1 MSEMEH
7 FRNATRFMTILP
19 VRAAATE
26 IAPDWLTRCLKY
38 SPLVGIGIGLV
49 SGLVLLIATEL
60 WNETIAAMLAVATS
74 IALTGA
80 LHEDGFADTFDGFG
94 GGFTVERRLAIM
106 KDSRIGTYGALAL
119 GLNVALRIAALAA
132 LTPWQGVAALIAAHA
147 AARAAPAWVMTRLAY
162 SGDVSAMKVAYAESR
177 PRVDELQLGL
187 IFVLLAILPLTLI
200 SASAV
205 AFGALLGAASAT
217 LLALWARRL
226 IGGYTGDV
234 LGGIEQAFEIGFLL
248 GVVAVLG

>member
-1 MSEMEH
+1 MSEGEH
-7 FRNATRFMTILP
+7 FRNAVRFLTILP
-19 VRAAATE
+19 VREASSE

-38 SPLVGIGIGLV
+38 SPLVGIGIGV
-49 SGLVLLIATEL
+49 VASVVLLIATEL

-94 GGFTVERRLAIM
+94 GGFTVEKRLAIM

-147 AARAAPAWVMTRLAY
+147 AARAAPAWVMTRLSY
-162 SGDVSAMKVAYAESR
+162 SGDISAMKVTYVESR
-177 PRVDELQLGL
+177 PRTDELQLGL

-200 SASAV
+200 SAPAV
-205 AFGALLGAASAT
+205 AFGALLGTALAA

-248 GVVAVLG
+248 GVAALLG

>member
-7 FRNATRFMTILP
+7 FRNAARFMTILP
-19 VRAAATE
+19 VRSVSGE

-38 SPLVGIGIGLV
+38 SPLVGIGIGLA

-94 GGFTVERRLAIM
+94 GGFTVEKRLTIM

-119 GLNVALRIAALAA
+119 GLNVALRIAALAV
-132 LTPWQGVAALIAAHA
+132 LTPWQGMAALIAAHA
-147 AARAAPAWVMTRLAY
+147 AARAAPAWVMTRLSY

-177 PRVDELQLGL
+177 PRTDELQLGL

-200 SASAV
+200 SAPAV
-205 AFGALLGAASAT
+205 AFGALLGVALAA

-248 GVVAVLG
+248 GVAALLG

>member
-19 VRAAATE
+19 VRSAAGE

-38 SPLVGIGIGLV
+38 SPLVGIGIGII
-49 SGLVLLIATEL
+49 SGIVLLIATEL

-94 GGFTVERRLAIM
+94 GGFTVEKRLTIM

-119 GLNVALRIAALAA
+119 GLNVALRIAALAV

-147 AARAAPAWVMTRLAY
+147 AARAAPAWVMTRLSY

-177 PRVDELQLGL
+177 PRIDELQLGL

-200 SASAV
+200 SAPAV
-205 AFGALLGAASAT
+205 AFGALLGAALAA

-248 GVVAVLG
+248 GVAALLG

>member
-1 MSEMEH
+1 MSESEH
-7 FRNATRFMTILP
+7 FRNAARFMTILP
-19 VRAAATE
+19 VRSASGE

-38 SPLVGIGIGLV
+38 SPLVGIGIGLA
-49 SGLVLLIATEL
+49 SGIVLLIAAEL

-94 GGFTVERRLAIM
+94 GGFTVEKRLAIM

-132 LTPWQGVAALIAAHA
+132 LTPWEGMAALIAVHA
-147 AARAAPAWVMTRLAY
+147 AARAVPAWVMTRLTY

-177 PRVDELQLGL
+177 PRIDELQLGL

-200 SASAV
+200 SAPAV
-205 AFGALLGAASAT
+205 AFGALLGAALAT

-234 LGGIEQAFEIGFLL
+234 LGAIEQTFEIGFLL
-248 GVVAVLG
+248 GVAALLG

>member
-7 FRNATRFMTILP
+7 FRNAVRFMTILP
-19 VRAAATE
+19 VRSVSGE

-38 SPLVGIGIGLV
+38 SPLVGIGIGFA

-94 GGFTVERRLAIM
+94 GGFTVEKRLTIM

-119 GLNVALRIAALAA
+119 GLNVALRIAALAV
-132 LTPWQGVAALIAAHA
+132 LTPWQGMAALIAAHA
-147 AARAAPAWVMTRLAY
+147 AARAAPAWVMTRLSY
-162 SGDVSAMKVAYAESR
+162 SGDISAMKVAYAESR
-177 PRVDELQLGL
+177 PRTDELQLGL

-200 SASAV
+200 SAPAV
-205 AFGALLGAASAT
+205 AFGALLGVALAA

-248 GVVAVLG
+248 GVAALLG

>member
-177 PRVDELQLGL
+177 PRIDELQLGL

-205 AFGALLGAASAT
+205 AFGMLLGAASAT

-248 GVVAVLG
+248 GVAALLG

>member
-7 FRNATRFMTILP
+7 FRNAVRFMTILP
-19 VRAAATE
+19 VRSVSGE

-38 SPLVGIGIGLV
+38 SPLVGIGIGLA

-94 GGFTVERRLAIM
+94 GGFTVEKRLTIM

-119 GLNVALRIAALAA
+119 GLNVALRIAALAV
-132 LTPWQGVAALIAAHA
+132 LTPWQGMAALIAAHA
-147 AARAAPAWVMTRLAY
+147 AARAAPAWVMTRLSY

-177 PRVDELQLGL
+177 PRTDELQLGL

-200 SASAV
+200 SAPAV
-205 AFGALLGAASAT
+205 AFGALLGVALAA

-248 GVVAVLG
+248 GVAALLG

>member
-7 FRNATRFMTILP
+7 FRNAARFMTILP
-19 VRAAATE
+19 LRSATGE

-60 WNETIAAMLAVATS
+60 WNETVAAMLAVATS

-94 GGFTVERRLAIM
+94 GGFTVEKRLTIM

-119 GLNVALRIAALAA
+119 GLNVALRIAALAV
-132 LTPWQGVAALIAAHA
+132 LTPWQGVATLIAAHA
-147 AARAAPAWVMTRLAY
+147 AARAAPAWVMTRLSY
-162 SGDVSAMKVAYAESR
+162 SGDVGAMKVAYVESR

-200 SASAV
+200 SAPAV
-205 AFGALLGAASAT
+205 AFGALLGTALAA

-248 GVVAVLG
+248 GVAAVLS

>member
-7 FRNATRFMTILP
+7 FRNAARFMTILP

-248 GVVAVLG
+248 GVAALLG

>member
-7 FRNATRFMTILP
+7 FRNAVRFMTILP
-19 VRAAATE
+19 VRSVSGE

-38 SPLVGIGIGLV
+38 SPLVGIGIGLA

-94 GGFTVERRLAIM
+94 GGFTVEKRLTIM

-119 GLNVALRIAALAA
+119 GLNVALRIGALAV
-132 LTPWQGVAALIAAHA
+132 LTPWQGMAALIAAHA
-147 AARAAPAWVMTRLAY
+147 AARAAPAWVMTRLSY
-162 SGDVSAMKVAYAESR
+162 SGDISAMKVAYAESR
-177 PRVDELQLGL
+177 PRTDELQLGL

-200 SASAV
+200 SAPAV
-205 AFGALLGAASAT
+205 AFGALLGVALAA

-248 GVVAVLG
+248 GVAALLG

>member
-1 MSEMEH
+1 MSEMEQ
-7 FRNATRFMTILP
+7 FRNAVRFMTILP
-19 VRAAATE
+19 VRSVSGE

-38 SPLVGIGIGLV
+38 SPLVGIGIGLA

-74 IALTGA
+74 VALTGA
-80 LHEDGFADTFDGFG
+80 LHEDGFAHTYDGFAA
-94 GGFTVERRLAIM
+94 GFTVEKRLTIM

-119 GLNVALRIAALAA
+119 GLNVALRIAALAV

-147 AARAAPAWVMTRLAY
+147 AARAAPAWVMTRLSY
-162 SGDVSAMKVAYAESR
+162 SGDISAMKVAYAESR
-177 PRVDELQLGL
+177 PRTDELQLGL

-200 SASAV
+200 SAPAV
-205 AFGALLGAASAT
+205 AFGALLGVALAIA
-217 LLALWARRL
+217 LALWARRL

-248 GVVAVLG
+248 GVAALLG

>member
-7 FRNATRFMTILP
+7 FRNAARFMTILP
-19 VRAAATE
+19 VRAATGE

-94 GGFTVERRLAIM
+94 GGFTVEKRLAIM

-132 LTPWQGVAALIAAHA
+132 LTPWEGAAALIAAHA
-147 AARAAPAWVMTRLAY
+147 AARAAPAWVMTRLNY

-177 PRVDELQLGL
+177 PRIDELQLGL

-205 AFGALLGAASAT
+205 AFGMLLGAASAT

-248 GVVAVLG
+248 GVAALLG

>member
-7 FRNATRFMTILP
+7 FRNAARFMTILP
-19 VRAAATE
+19 VRPARGE

-49 SGLVLLIATEL
+49 ASVVLLIATEL

-94 GGFTVERRLAIM
+94 GGFTVEKRLAIM

-162 SGDVSAMKVAYAESR
+162 SGDVSAMKVAYTESR
-177 PRVDELQLGL
+177 PRIDELQLGL
-187 IFVLLAILPLTLI
+187 IFVLLSVLPLTLI
-200 SASAV
+200 SAPAV
-205 AFGALLGAASAT
+205 AFGALLGAALAM

-248 GVVAVLG
+248 GVAALLG

>member
-1 MSEMEH
+1 MSEMEQ
-7 FRNATRFMTILP
+7 FRNAVRFMTILP
-19 VRAAATE
+19 VRSVSGE

-38 SPLVGIGIGLV
+38 SPLVGIGIGV
-49 SGLVLLIATEL
+49 ASGLVLLIATEL

-94 GGFTVERRLAIM
+94 GGFTVEKRLTIM

-119 GLNVALRIAALAA
+119 GLNVALRIAALAV
-132 LTPWQGVAALIAAHA
+132 LTPWQGMAALIAAHA
-147 AARAAPAWVMTRLAY
+147 AARAAPAWVMTRLSY

-177 PRVDELQLGL
+177 PRTDELQLGL

-200 SASAV
+200 SAPAV
-205 AFGALLGAASAT
+205 AFGALLGVALAA

-248 GVVAVLG
+248 GVAALLG

>member
-1 MSEMEH
+1 MSESEH
-7 FRNATRFMTILP
+7 FRNAARFMTILP
-19 VRAAATE
+19 VRSAAGE

-38 SPLVGIGIGLV
+38 SPLVGIGIGLA
-49 SGLVLLIATEL
+49 SGIVLLIAAEL

-94 GGFTVERRLAIM
+94 GGFTVEKRLAIM

-132 LTPWQGVAALIAAHA
+132 LTPWEGMTALIAVHA
-147 AARAAPAWVMTRLAY
+147 AARAVPAWVMTRLTY

-177 PRVDELQLGL
+177 PRIDELQLGL

-200 SASAV
+200 SAPAV
-205 AFGALLGAASAT
+205 AFGALLGVALAT

-234 LGGIEQAFEIGFLL
+234 LGAIEQTFEIGFLL
-248 GVVAVLG
+248 GVAALLG

>member
-19 VRAAATE
+19 VRSAAGE

-38 SPLVGIGIGLV
+38 SPLVGIGIGIV
-49 SGLVLLIATEL
+49 SGIVLLIATEL

-94 GGFTVERRLAIM
+94 GGFTVEKRLTIM

-119 GLNVALRIAALAA
+119 GLNVALRIAALA
-132 LTPWQGVAALIAAHA
+132 
-147 AARAAPAWVMTRLAY
+147 
-162 SGDVSAMKVAYAESR
+162 
-177 PRVDELQLGL
+177 
-187 IFVLLAILPLTLI
+187 
-200 SASAV
+200 
-205 AFGALLGAASAT
+205 
-217 LLALWARRL
+217 
-226 IGGYTGDV
+226 
-234 LGGIEQAFEIGFLL
+234 EIGRAH
-248 GVVAVLG
+248 V

>member
-19 VRAAATE
+19 VRSAAGE

-38 SPLVGIGIGLV
+38 SPLVGIGIGIV

-60 WNETIAAMLAVATS
+60 WNETIAAMLAVAIS

-80 LHEDGFADTFDGFG
+80 LHEDGFADAFDGFG
-94 GGFTVERRLAIM
+94 GGFTVEKRLAIM

-147 AARAAPAWVMTRLAY
+147 AARAAPAWVMTRLSY
-162 SGDVSAMKVAYAESR
+162 TGDVSAMKVAYAESR
-177 PRVDELQLGL
+177 PRTDELQLGL

-200 SASAV
+200 SAPAV
-205 AFGALLGAASAT
+205 AFGALLGASLAT

-234 LGGIEQAFEIGFLL
+234 LGAIEQAFEIGFLL
-248 GVVAVLG
+248 GVAALLG

>member
-1 MSEMEH
+1 MSESEH
-7 FRNATRFMTILP
+7 FRNAARFMTILP
-19 VRAAATE
+19 MRSAAGE

-38 SPLVGIGIGLV
+38 SPLVGIGIGLA
-49 SGLVLLIATEL
+49 SGIVLLIAAEL

-94 GGFTVERRLAIM
+94 GGFTVEKRLAIM

-132 LTPWQGVAALIAAHA
+132 LTPWEGMAALIAVHA
-147 AARAAPAWVMTRLAY
+147 AARAVPAWVMTRLTY

-177 PRVDELQLGL
+177 PRIDELQLGL

-200 SASAV
+200 SAPAV
-205 AFGALLGAASAT
+205 AFGALLGAALAT

-234 LGGIEQAFEIGFLL
+234 LGAIEQTFEIGFLL
-248 GVVAVLG
+248 GVAALLG

>member
-7 FRNATRFMTILP
+7 FRNAARFMTILP
-19 VRAAATE
+19 VRAAAVE

-60 WNETIAAMLAVATS
+60 WNETIAAILAVATS

-94 GGFTVERRLAIM
+94 GGFTAERRLAIM

-119 GLNVALRIAALAA
+119 GLNVALRIAGLAA

-187 IFVLLAILPLTLI
+187 IFVLVAILPLTLI
-200 SASAV
+200 SASSV

-248 GVVAVLG
+248 GVAALLG

>member
-19 VRAAATE
+19 VRSAAGE

-38 SPLVGIGIGLV
+38 SPLVGIGIGIV
-49 SGLVLLIATEL
+49 SGIVLLIATEL

-94 GGFTVERRLAIM
+94 GGFTVEKRLTIM

-119 GLNVALRIAALAA
+119 GLNVALRIAALAV

-147 AARAAPAWVMTRLAY
+147 AARAAPAWVMTRLSY
-162 SGDVSAMKVAYAESR
+162 TGDVSAMKVAYTESR
-177 PRVDELQLGL
+177 PRIDELQLGL

-200 SASAV
+200 SAPAV
-205 AFGALLGAASAT
+205 AFGALLGAALAA

-248 GVVAVLG
+248 GVAALLG

>member
-1 MSEMEH
+1 
-7 FRNATRFMTILP
+7 
-19 VRAAATE
+19 
-26 IAPDWLTRCLKY
+26 
-38 SPLVGIGIGLV
+38 
-49 SGLVLLIATEL
+49 
-60 WNETIAAMLAVATS
+60 VATS

-94 GGFTVERRLAIM
+94 GGFTVEKRLTIM

-119 GLNVALRIAALAA
+119 GLNVALRIAALAV
-132 LTPWQGVAALIAAHA
+132 LTPWQGMAALIAAHA
-147 AARAAPAWVMTRLAY
+147 AARAAPAWVMTRLSY
-162 SGDVSAMKVAYAESR
+162 SGDISAMKVAYAESR
-177 PRVDELQLGL
+177 PRTDELQLGL

-200 SASAV
+200 SAPAV
-205 AFGALLGAASAT
+205 AFGALLGVALAA

-248 GVVAVLG
+248 GVAALLG

>member
-7 FRNATRFMTILP
+7 FRNAVRFMTILP
-19 VRAAATE
+19 VRSVSGE

-38 SPLVGIGIGLV
+38 SPLVGIGIGLA

-94 GGFTVERRLAIM
+94 GGFTVEKRLTIM

-119 GLNVALRIAALAA
+119 GLNVALRIGALAV
-132 LTPWQGVAALIAAHA
+132 LTPWQGMAALIAAHA
-147 AARAAPAWVMTRLAY
+147 AARSAPAWVMTRLSY
-162 SGDVSAMKVAYAESR
+162 SGDISAMKVAYAESR
-177 PRVDELQLGL
+177 PRTDELQLGL

-200 SASAV
+200 SAPAV
-205 AFGALLGAASAT
+205 AFGALLGVALAA

-248 GVVAVLG
+248 GVAALLG

>member
-7 FRNATRFMTILP
+7 FRNAVRFMTILP
-19 VRAAATE
+19 VRSVSGE

-38 SPLVGIGIGLV
+38 SPLVGIGIGLA

-94 GGFTVERRLAIM
+94 GGFTVEKRLTIM

-119 GLNVALRIAALAA
+119 GLNVALRIAALAV
-132 LTPWQGVAALIAAHA
+132 LTPWQGVPALIAAHA
-147 AARAAPAWVMTRLAY
+147 AARAAPAWVMTRLSY

-177 PRVDELQLGL
+177 PRTDELQLGL

-200 SASAV
+200 SAPAV
-205 AFGALLGAASAT
+205 AFGALLGVALAA

-226 IGGYTGDV
+226 IGDYTGDV

-248 GVVAVLG
+248 GVAALLG

>member
-7 FRNATRFMTILP
+7 FRNAVRFMTILP
-19 VRAAATE
+19 VRSVSGE
-26 IAPDWLTRCLKY
+26 IASDWLTRCLKY
-38 SPLVGIGIGLV
+38 SPLVGIGIGLA

-94 GGFTVERRLAIM
+94 GGFTVEKRLTIM

-119 GLNVALRIAALAA
+119 GLNVALRIAALAV
-132 LTPWQGVAALIAAHA
+132 LTPWQGMAALIAAHA
-147 AARAAPAWVMTRLAY
+147 AARAAPAWVMTRLSY
-162 SGDVSAMKVAYAESR
+162 SGDISAMKVAYAESR
-177 PRVDELQLGL
+177 PRTDELQLGL

-200 SASAV
+200 SAPAV
-205 AFGALLGAASAT
+205 AFGALLGVALAA

-234 LGGIEQAFEIGFLL
+234 LGGIEQTFEIGFLL
-248 GVVAVLG
+248 GVAALLG

>member
-7 FRNATRFMTILP
+7 FRNAARFMTILP

-162 SGDVSAMKVAYAESR
+162 SGDVRAMKVAYAESR

-248 GVVAVLG
+248 GVAALLG

>member
-1 MSEMEH
+1 MSEGEH
-7 FRNATRFMTILP
+7 FRNAVRFLTILP
-19 VRAAATE
+19 VRTAAGE

-38 SPLVGIGIGLV
+38 SPLVGIGIGV
-49 SGLVLLIATEL
+49 ASGLVLLIATEL

-94 GGFTVERRLAIM
+94 GGFTVEKRLTIM

-119 GLNVALRIAALAA
+119 GLNVALRIAALAV
-132 LTPWQGVAALIAAHA
+132 LTPWQGMAALIAAHA
-147 AARAAPAWVMTRLAY
+147 AARAAPAWVMTRLSY

-177 PRVDELQLGL
+177 PRTDELQLGL

-200 SASAV
+200 SAPAV
-205 AFGALLGAASAT
+205 AFGALLGVALAA

-248 GVVAVLG
+248 GVAALLG